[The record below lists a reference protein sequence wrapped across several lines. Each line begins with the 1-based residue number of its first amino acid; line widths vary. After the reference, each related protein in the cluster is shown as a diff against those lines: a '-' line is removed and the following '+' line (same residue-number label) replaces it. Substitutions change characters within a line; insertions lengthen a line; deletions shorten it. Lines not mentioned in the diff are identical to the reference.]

1 MTKFKPWLLLIALI
15 LTLGLINACTVPKDA
30 DMDSPGPPDRPQA
43 SNDGIKAVDEKL
55 NGDLPPVPEAPP
67 AKPLVAAGTIDMS
80 NQGLSEFP
88 KEILKETKT
97 KILILSGNSLRTLPS
112 EIGELTN
119 LEELY
124 LDNNQLEGALV
135 AEIRKMPRLKILDA
149 SDNNMTGI
157 PAEIGQMSNLE
168 VLDYS
173 NNQLDTY
180 PNEIVNMKSLKTL
193 DLSGNRYSPES
204 LEAIQVLLP
213 QTEVIY

>member
-1 MTKFKPWLLLIALI
+1 
-15 LTLGLINACTVPKDA
+15 
-30 DMDSPGPPDRPQA
+30 
-43 SNDGIKAVDEKL
+43 
-55 NGDLPPVPEAPP
+55 
-67 AKPLVAAGTIDMS
+67 
-80 NQGLSEFP
+80 
-88 KEILKETKT
+88 
-97 KILILSGNSLRTLPS
+97 LPS